1 MKDYFLAEWTKTR
14 KIQLLVIGIAFLSFS
29 SMIGLGIYFANRDVL
44 IDGTQSLVLWGQL
57 TFYNST
63 LLYPP
68 MLAIIAGLL
77 LVPEFER
84 KTLDMLKA
92 NQVSMRKLYL
102 GKLMSSFLLIL
113 PIQLL
118 LLLIFI
124 VAAKI
129 DGISFDL
136 SLATHVKWI
145 ALSLLS
151 SFPIITLQSYI
162 TVKTRN
168 FGKGVGVATIG
179 SMLNFVLIFI
189 NESFTKFFP
198 YSQPMIGLRSRAL
211 QDMTFLEFILFIT
224 VNIVF
229 SFIFYQLTIKNLENS
244 K

>member
-44 IDGTQSLVLWGQL
+44 IDGIQSLVLWGQL

-168 FGKGVGVATIG
+168 FSKGVGVATIG

-198 YSQPMIGLRSRAL
+198 YSQPMIGLR
-211 QDMTFLEFILFIT
+211 
-224 VNIVF
+224 
-229 SFIFYQLTIKNLENS
+229 
-244 K
+244 

>member
-168 FGKGVGVATIG
+168 FSKGVGVATIG
-179 SMLNFVLIFI
+179 SMLNFVLIF
-189 NESFTKFFP
+189 
-198 YSQPMIGLRSRAL
+198 
-211 QDMTFLEFILFIT
+211 
-224 VNIVF
+224 
-229 SFIFYQLTIKNLENS
+229 
-244 K
+244 

>member
-168 FGKGVGVATIG
+168 FSKEVGVATIG

-189 NESFTKFFP
+189 NESFTKFFS
-198 YSQPMIGLRSRAL
+198 YSQPMIGLRSRVL